1 MKRVLYRRT
10 KEDPRPADG
19 DEEDVV
25 VDVLMEE
32 GGVKGEEDVADE
44 DDMIILHHHRP
55 FPMANVDGK
64 TILRAVIIS
73 SSNNNIA
80 TAARWIIWNSP
91 SNDFV
96 IRHNPLGVKEKF

>member
-55 FPMANVDGK
+55 FPMANVDAK
-64 TILRAVIIS
+64 MMNTEEVLP
-73 SSNNNIA
+73 
-80 TAARWIIWNSP
+80 IWSK
-91 SNDFV
+91 V
-96 IRHNPLGVKEKF
+96 A